1 MKAPSTRGYKLILGV
16 LIVVLLGVSHFSQ
29 GRLNG
34 LRRELGLTRL
44 EPLKNAPPLLAVSS
58 VVLGGF
64 RGLISNVLWVRA
76 LELQDEAKFF
86 EMAQLADWI
95 TKLQPHIATVWMVQ
109 AWNMSY
115 NISVKFS
122 EPADRWLWVSRG
134 IHLLRDEG
142 LKYNPNNVDI
152 YRELAWH
159 FQHKMGHNLDDA
171 HLFYKSVWATQMQ
184 EILGSGRPNFD
195 ELMNPGTDE
204 ARTRA
209 TILRDFYKLD
219 PKIMKTVDDAYGPLE
234 WRLPETHAIY
244 WAYLGKLNATTK
256 DQLIKLRR
264 VLYQSMFLAFHRG
277 KLIRNRANETV
288 EFGPNLEIA
297 EKTDA
302 TFREAMAEDNE
313 MRDHIG
319 RAHKNFLLD
328 CVYFFY
334 THNRTSQAQTWLDR
348 VKEQYPNDFPKDV
361 TLDQYAIKIRLQDDI
376 DETDQNR
383 ITAHIHGLLSQSYV
397 NLARDEDDQAVGYAA
412 LAKAVWTS
420 YMSKIVGSAS
430 DKRVPL
436 FPLDDMKRDVVK
448 ELLNP
453 ETGLVEEMAAVLRT
467 KLPELATEIDA
478 EYAREK
484 AATNAPPAAVI
495 PPTAPPADLRSLR
508 Q

>member
-1 MKAPSTRGYKLILGV
+1 MNRFSPRAYKLVLGV
-16 LIVVLLGVSHFSQ
+16 LIVALLSTSHFSQ
-29 GRLNG
+29 SRLNG

-76 LELQDEAKFF
+76 MELQENDQFF

-122 EPADRWLWVSRG
+122 EPADRWLWVQRG

-184 EILGSGRPNFD
+184 ELLGGGRPDFD
-195 ELMNPGTDE
+195 ELLNPQTED
-204 ARTRA
+204 AKRRSQ
-209 TILRDFYKLD
+209 ILREYYKLD
-219 PKIMKTVDDAYGPLE
+219 PAIMKAVDEAYGPLE

-244 WAYLGKLNATTK
+244 WAYLGKLNASTK

-277 KLIRNRANETV
+277 KLTRNRANDTV

-297 EKTDA
+297 EKTNA
-302 TFREAMAEDNE
+302 TFLEAMAEDNE

-328 CVYFFY
+328 CVYYFY
-334 THNRTSQAQTWLDR
+334 THNRVSQAQRWLDL
-348 VKEQYPNDFPKDV
+348 VKEKYPNDYPKDM
-361 TLDQYAIKIRLQDDI
+361 TLDQYAIGVRLREDVG
-376 DETDQNR
+376 ETDQNR
-383 ITAHIHGLLSQSYV
+383 VTAHIRGLLTQSYV
-397 NLARDEDDQAVGYAA
+397 NLARDDEDQAAGYAA
-412 LAKAVWTS
+412 LAKAVWTT
-420 YMSKIVGSAS
+420 YMSKIVGGAS

-436 FPLDDMKRDVVK
+436 FPLDSMQRDVVR

-453 ETGLVEEMAAVLRT
+453 ESGLVEEMAAVLRT
-467 KLPELATEIDA
+467 KIPELAAEIDA
-478 EYAREK
+478 EYARDA
-484 AATNAPPAAVI
+484 AATNAPPAVV
-495 PPTAPPADLRSLR
+495 PAPRSP
-508 Q
+508 